1 MEAKMLVLKY
11 YERNGS
17 QIGYAAGCKPTKEMI
32 RSIWQDYPKASR
44 IDLLVDGKKQV
55 VYKRLSK
62 LSYIRCNMD
71 LEVEV

>member
-1 MEAKMLVLKY
+1 MEARMMVLKY

-17 QIGYAAGCKPTKEMI
+17 QIGYMAGGKADKATI
-32 RSIWQDYPKASR
+32 RSIWQDYPQASR
-44 IDLLVDGKKQV
+44 IDLLVNGKKQV

>member
-1 MEAKMLVLKY
+1 MLVLKY

-17 QIGYAAGCKPTKEMI
+17 QIGYCAGVKPTKDVI
-32 RSIWQDYPKASR
+32 RGIWSDYPKSSY
-44 IDLLVDGKKQV
+44 IEMLVDGKKKC

-71 LEVEV
+71 LVVEV